1 MASIHIRTRLGAAL
15 LALAVAAPVAAAKPM
30 IYSGDQART
39 TTPAAA
45 APVQKV
51 VVTRDTGFDWTDAA
65 IGGAVAVALLGVT
78 GTGVLIARRPG
89 EDTGSALGA
98 H

>member
-1 MASIHIRTRLGAAL
+1 MANTHIRTRLGAAL
-15 LALAVAAPVAAAKPM
+15 LALAVAAPVAAAKP
-30 IYSGDQART
+30 IYGGEPAPT
-39 TTPAAA
+39 PTPAAA
-45 APVQKV
+45 APAQKV
-51 VVTRDTGFDWTDAA
+51 IVTRDMGFDWTDAA

>member
-1 MASIHIRTRLGAAL
+1 MASTRIRTRFGAAL
-15 LALAVAAPVAAAKPM
+15 VALAVVAPAAAAKP
-30 IYSGDQART
+30 IYGGEPVPT
-39 TTPAAA
+39 PTPAAA

-51 VVTRDTGFDWTDAA
+51 VVTRDAGFDWTDAA
-65 IGGAVAVALLGVT
+65 IGGAVAVGLLGVT
-78 GTGVLIARRPG
+78 GTGVLIARRPR

>member
-1 MASIHIRTRLGAAL
+1 MASIHIRTRLAAAL
-15 LALAVAAPVAAAKPM
+15 LALAVAAPVAAARP
-30 IYSGDQART
+30 IHGVEHSRT
-39 TTPAAA
+39 ATPAAA

-51 VVTRDTGFDWTDAA
+51 VVTRDRGFDWTDAA

-78 GTGVLIARRPG
+78 GTGVLIARRPD
-89 EDTGSALGA
+89 EDTGSAVGA